1 MAANQ
6 KGAFLVL
13 AAYRPR
19 VRQFSKR
26 FHGVRTCQVI
36 NLLFDSKD
44 VHREIQGELKFG
56 EKLSAVQGIIGVIA
70 GGRIAVCGA
79 RN

>member
-1 MAANQ
+1 MR
-6 KGAFLVL
+6 GFGVL